1 LPKVKAA
8 DRDLNN
14 KLYEVTRHGLKK
26 DLQDR
31 MDAGIIRP
39 KNNERG
45 EIMFGAYFDRK
56 YSEGKEAYVL
66 N

>member
-1 LPKVKAA
+1 MPKGKAA
-8 DRDLNN
+8 ERDLNN

-26 DLQDR
+26 DLQER

-39 KNNERG
+39 KNIERG

-56 YSEGKEAYVL
+56 YTEGKEAYVL
-66 N
+66 S